1 MNRWFSFIILLFL
14 VPLQTTWLTGL
25 SLDSIRPDLGLILV
39 FFVGFYGGERQG
51 LLIGLLAGG
60 LLDLFS
66 GGPLGS
72 NLVSKALLGWGSGVL
87 GRLCMNVT
95 GGMTMIFVFG
105 LSLLSGIITYL
116 IQGLAMETIPFGG
129 VFRWTILP
137 EALYNTLVAAVVF
150 WLGLRRLRV
159 RTAIG

>member
-1 MNRWFSFIILLFL
+1 
-14 VPLQTTWLTGL
+14 
-25 SLDSIRPDLGLILV
+25 
-39 FFVGFYGGERQG
+39 
-51 LLIGLLAGG
+51 
-60 LLDLFS
+60 
-66 GGPLGS
+66 
-72 NLVSKALLGWGSGVL
+72 
-87 GRLCMNVT
+87 MNVT

-150 WLGLRRLRV
+150 WLGLRRLRI
-159 RTAIG
+159 RTAVG